1 LSLQSI
7 HKSIKNN
14 MKFLYPLTFSAISV
28 LSVTG
33 YGYRPRRPFRPYR
46 PEQYVS
52 ELTTLPDAAKWE
64 TCKTHV
70 TSGELVKTERS
81 DQSEPLDQF
90 RIIFIL
96 DETGSM
102 SYDRDITIS
111 KFNEFLAGQQKS
123 QEDNIS
129 RLRAFGA
136 ESEDSNTPIKMPKF
150 SLVKFATRLNVM
162 AADDISEA
170 KSLTRETYS
179 PFYMTALLDAIGC
192 TLEAYGEEM
201 FNILVILTDG
211 EENSSK
217 LYTNEQIRDK
227 IRKVTS
233 EKQWEVE
240 YLGANQDAF
249 SVASSMG
256 ISRSGGF
263 VQSRRGYGKVY
274 SSINRIVGGKRA
286 TQSRNM
292 ARYNQRN
299 RG

>member
-1 LSLQSI
+1 
-7 HKSIKNN
+7 
-14 MKFLYPLTFSAISV
+14 MKFSYPLAFSAISV
-28 LSVTG
+28 LSVSG
-33 YGYRPRRPFRPYR
+33 YGYRSSRPFRYFR

-70 TSGELVKTERS
+70 TSGELVKTEQS
-81 DQSEPLDQF
+81 DQSKPLDQF
-90 RIIFIL
+90 RVIFIL

-102 SYDRDITIS
+102 SPDRDITIS
-111 KFNEFLAGQQKS
+111 KFNEFLVTQQKP
-123 QEDNIS
+123 QDDNNS
-129 RLRAFGA
+129 RVKALGV
-136 ESEDSNTPIKMPKF
+136 ESEDSNTPIKPPKF
-150 SLVKFATRLNVM
+150 SLVKFATKLNVM

-170 KSLTRETYS
+170 KALTRETYD
-179 PFYMTALLDAIGC
+179 PDDMTALLDAIGC

-217 LYTNEQIRDK
+217 LYTNEQIWDK

-233 EKQWEVE
+233 EKKWEVE

-256 ISRSGGF
+256 IARSGAF
-263 VQSRRGYGKVY
+263 VQSSAGYNRVYKKLSNSVRQRSRGQTNAMY
-274 SSINRIVGGKRA
+274 
-286 TQSRNM
+286 
-292 ARYNQRN
+292 RYNQRN
-299 RG
+299 RDDYFD